1 MRDNIA
7 LILSIAVFVT
17 LVASVCVKR
26 RRLSLSIQATSCLI
40 EALYSFIIGALTG
53 AVINIINF
61 IRSGLF
67 INRDKFGRIAYLFI
81 LVFFDVIILANC
93 YLTWD
98 GPASLL
104 PTIGSLVRTYCLW
117 QTDMRLVRVS
127 GITTGLSYGAYY
139 AIYGGW
145 LMVLG
150 YAILLIVG
158 IYEIITKDVAG
169 HHRRVAGRA
178 SAYHRRLCYQE
189 VSSRR

>member
-40 EALYSFIIGALTG
+40 EALYSFITGALTG

-81 LVFFDVIILANC
+81 LLFFDAIILANC

-158 IYEIITKDVAG
+158 IYEIITKDVTG
-169 HHRRVAGRA
+169 HHRRVASRA
-178 SAYHRRLCYQE
+178 S
-189 VSSRR
+189 V